1 MMQAHD
7 VLEVINQLE
16 NVDVSVWLDGG
27 WGVDAL
33 VGTQTREHSDIDVVI
48 PLEQVPLALQ
58 ALQAIGYAINEDEL
72 PTRFVMRD
80 AHGRSI
86 DFHTVIFDHEGD
98 GIQQLQDGRLFHYPS
113 HGFTGTGQIEN
124 QTMHCL
130 TAEVQVLCH
139 LGYEPDENDYHDM
152 FLLEKHFKIRLPAPY
167 SSVQ

>member
-1 MMQAHD
+1 MMLSHCRGLVMMQAHD

-16 NVDVSVWLDGG
+16 NVDVSVWHD
-27 WGVDAL
+27 
-33 VGTQTREHSDIDVVI
+33 
-48 PLEQVPLALQ
+48 
-58 ALQAIGYAINEDEL
+58 
-72 PTRFVMRD
+72 
-80 AHGRSI
+80 
-86 DFHTVIFDHEGD
+86 GD

-124 QTMHCL
+124 QTVRCL

>member
-33 VGTQTREHSDIDVVI
+33 VGTQTREHSDVDLVI
-48 PLEQVPLALQ
+48 SLDQFALAQQ
-58 ALQAIGYAINEDEL
+58 ALHSIGSEITEDEL

-86 DFHTVIFDHEGD
+86 DFHTVTFDHDGD
-98 GIQQLQDGRLFHYPS
+98 GVQQLQDGRLFYYPC
-113 HGFTGTGQIEN
+113 HGFQGTGQIEN
-124 QTMHCL
+124 QIVRCL
-130 TAEVQVLCH
+130 TADVQVLCH

-152 FLLEKHFKIRLPAPY
+152 HLLEEHFLIRLPAPY
-167 SSVQ
+167 SSLQ